1 MNILFI
7 MYNIFDIR
15 NGVSNKYINFI
26 KSIENNNNISFI
38 MTKNRNNENNQNN
51 QNNEN
56 INTEFFHTKIYYT
69 KGINVPFYDKI
80 KIPHINDDLIK
91 SIIKEEKYIIIFN
104 GEFFWL
110 YDILID
116 IKKNNNNVLLYP
128 SWHTDYEEYFKKYV
142 SDKININ
149 YMMNILYDNLK
160 FKIFNGIIVTGE
172 YTKNKFLKYTEQV
185 FNANELCVD
194 NFNFLKIDK
203 YSKGEII
210 NFIYCGR
217 VSIEKNIDEIFDILN
232 NIDNLSNN
240 YIKLDINIHIIGDGP
255 YLETLKIKYSNHL
268 KQIHFYNELKYDEI
282 VKIYKKL
289 DNRIFIMCSET
300 ETFGKAPMEAG
311 LTGIPIFIK
320 KFNNIQFMYNEQNAF
335 IYETKFDFINNLLYF
350 LHLNNHK
357 KKEFIENSINNINKY
372 DQKIIF
378 HEWEQF
384 LLHNYNKPNNCMEE
398 IISKTKFK
406 KFLNLIQCSMNIIS
420 E

>member
-26 KSIENNNNISFI
+26 KSIETNNNISFI
-38 MTKNRNNENNQNN
+38 MTKKCTNENN
-51 QNNEN
+51 
-56 INTEFFHTKIYYT
+56 INTDFYNTKIYYT
-69 KGINVPFYDKI
+69 KGINIPFYDKI
-80 KIPHINDDLIK
+80 KVPHINDDLIK

-110 YDILID
+110 YDILIE
-116 IKKNNNNVLLYP
+116 IKKNNNNILLYP

-142 SDKININ
+142 SDKLNIT

-160 FKIFNGIIVTGE
+160 CKIFNGIIVTGE

-185 FNANELCVD
+185 YNANELCID

-203 YSKGEII
+203 YNKGENI

-255 YLETLKIKYSNHL
+255 YLEPLKIKYSNYT
-268 KQIHFYNELKYDEI
+268 KQVHFYNELKYDEI
-282 VKIYKKL
+282 LKIYKKL

-320 KFNNIQFMYNEQNAF
+320 KFNNIQFMYNDKNAF
-335 IYETKFDFINNLLYF
+335 IYETKFDFMNNLLYF
-350 LHLNNHK
+350 LNLSTAKKSQFIHNSLNN
-357 KKEFIENSINNINKY
+357 IQKY
-372 DQKIIF
+372 DQKNIF
-378 HEWEQF
+378 KKWEQF
-384 LLHNYNKPNNCMEE
+384 LLENYNKSSE
-398 IISKTKFK
+398 IIEPIINKTKFK

>member
-26 KSIENNNNISFI
+26 KSIETNNNISFI
-38 MTKNRNNENNQNN
+38 MTKKCTHENNNK
-51 QNNEN
+51 N
-56 INTEFFHTKIYYT
+56 INTDFCNTKIYYT
-69 KGINVPFYDKI
+69 KGINIPFYDKI
-80 KIPHINDDLIK
+80 KVPYINNNLIK

-110 YDILID
+110 YDTLIE
-116 IKKNNNNVLLYP
+116 IKKNNNVLLYP

-142 SDKININ
+142 TDKLNIN

-172 YTKNKFLKYTEQV
+172 YTKNKFLKYTENV
-185 FNANELCVD
+185 FNANELCID

-203 YSKGEII
+203 YNKGENI

-217 VSIEKNIDEIFDILN
+217 ISIEKNIDEIFDILN
-232 NIDNLSNN
+232 NINNLSND
-240 YIKLDINIHIIGDGP
+240 YIKLDINIHIIGNGP
-255 YLETLKIKYSNHL
+255 YLETLKIKYSNYT

-282 VKIYKKL
+282 VTIYKKL

-320 KFNNIQFMYNEQNAF
+320 KFNNIKFMYNEQNAF
-335 IYETKFDFINNLLYF
+335 IYETNIDFINNLLYF
-350 LHLNNHK
+350 LNLGTAK
-357 KKEFIENSINNINKY
+357 KSQFIQSSVNNIQKY
-372 DQKIIF
+372 DQKKIF
-378 HEWEQF
+378 KEWEQF
-384 LLHNYNKPNNCMEE
+384 LLENYNKSSE
-398 IISKTKFK
+398 IIEPIQNKTKFK
-406 KFLNLIQCSMNIIS
+406 QFLNIIQCSMNIIS